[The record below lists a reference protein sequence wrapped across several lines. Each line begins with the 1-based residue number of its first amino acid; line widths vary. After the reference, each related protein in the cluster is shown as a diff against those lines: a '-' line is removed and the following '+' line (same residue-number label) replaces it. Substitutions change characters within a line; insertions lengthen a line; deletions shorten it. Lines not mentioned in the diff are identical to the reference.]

1 MYLRRYISVLEH
13 LQSKYKKSWFINACI
28 ARELAIFSTGDR
40 LPTIQEFTER
50 LHSSRGIVQ
59 KALGELQNKGGI
71 GLEKR
76 GKMGTYITALKRDV
90 LLREGGVEYITAT
103 MPSPLNNELVA
114 LASGICDA
122 MGRCPLPFNFAFVQS
137 AERRIM
143 ALSREVYDFAITSLA
158 SARKL
163 CAKYSNLNIMS
174 RLDGCVYSTPF
185 VLYRNKPG
193 IPGAGD
199 RTAADPAAVDQYLLT
214 QKLCKGKKITIIERP
229 YLTCRAMF
237 LSGDIDFL
245 VYRDEQRLRDTKS
258 TVIPIEGGGKPD
270 YLIPAVLINKN
281 NYHIASIL
289 KLWLDSRIIAEGQSA
304 VLEFRREPI
313 VF

>member
-1 MYLRRYISVLEH
+1 VLEH
-13 LQSKYKKSWFINACI
+13 LQAKYKKSWFINACI
-28 ARELAIFSTGDR
+28 ARELAVFSRGDR
-40 LPTIQEFTER
+40 LPTIQEWTER
-50 LHSSRGIVQ
+50 LSSSRGIVK
-59 KALGELQNKGGI
+59 KALDELQDKGGI

-76 GKMGTYITALKRDV
+76 GKMGTYITSLKRDV
-90 LLREGGVEYITAT
+90 LLREGGLDYITAT

-122 MGRCPLPFNFAFVQS
+122 MGRCPVPFNFAFIQS

-158 SARKL
+158 AARKL
-163 CAKYSNLNIMS
+163 CARYPALCVMA

-185 VLYRNKPG
+185 VLYRDKPG
-193 IPGAGD
+193 LPEAGD
-199 RTAADPAAVDQYLLT
+199 RTAADPAAVDQYLLAK
-214 QKLCKGKKITIIERP
+214 KLCKGKKIKIIERP

-245 VYRDEQRLRDTKS
+245 VYRDEQRLRDAKV
-258 TVIPIEGGGKPD
+258 TVTPIEGGGKPD
-270 YLIPAVLINKN
+270 YLVPAVLINKN
-281 NYHIASIL
+281 NYHIADIL
-289 KLWLDSRIIAEGQSA
+289 KLWLDSRIIAEGQAA
-304 VLEFRREPI
+304 VLDFRREPI